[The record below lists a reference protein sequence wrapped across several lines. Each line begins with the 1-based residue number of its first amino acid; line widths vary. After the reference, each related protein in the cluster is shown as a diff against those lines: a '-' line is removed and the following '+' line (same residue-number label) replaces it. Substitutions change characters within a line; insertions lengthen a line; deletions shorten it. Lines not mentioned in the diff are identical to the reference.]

1 MLSSIVLHVYL
12 RICLGKSEIAF
23 TIQVAFLLLA
33 CLCAV
38 VRNTSFCG
46 SLSSMTGT
54 ATEGA
59 TQVGTLGIGRFSE
72 KENPAMATSLQVLS

>member
-1 MLSSIVLHVYL
+1 MVLHVYL
-12 RICLGKSEIAF
+12 RICIGKLDIAF
-23 TIQVAFLLLA
+23 AIQSTFLLLA
-33 CLCAV
+33 RLCAI

-59 TQVGTLGIGRFSE
+59 TQVRTFGIGRFSE